1 MNGLRTKLALEAH
14 LRMLSQL
21 PVRTHLRPEPIVRKK
36 NINYAAAKDAGK
48 LGRKTGWK

>member
-21 PVRTHLRPEPIVRKK
+21 PVRTHLRPEKK
-36 NINYAAAKDAGK
+36 EMRGSNVSHVKASEAGK
-48 LGRKTGWK
+48 KARKMWK